1 MLNEY
6 HVKTDNKISHSPGK
20 IMIDK
25 DYNIFVNTEKYN
37 KLIEKNIIYNIDIP
51 FELEI
56 VNLSKENIKY
66 YYISN
71 E

>member
-1 MLNEY
+1 
-6 HVKTDNKISHSPGK
+6 
-20 IMIDK
+20 MIDK